1 MNRPIM
7 NHHENEL
14 IQAAKGGDNRA
25 FDELVRLYD
34 RRILQVAHGITGN
47 MQDAYDA
54 YQEGVIRAYRK
65 LHTFRS
71 DASFGTWLTRIVI
84 NQALNMK
91 KKWHRRN
98 GVSLEEAG
106 ETSPALF
113 EDSRAQA
120 DEVLLA
126 HELSSEIR
134 ASLDLLSDR
143 ERSVFVLKHM
153 HGYRLRE
160 IAVMIDCAEGTVK
173 NYLFRATQKLRDALQ
188 HHAAPS
194 AALAE
199 DASSSS
205 RRS

>member
-1 MNRPIM
+1 M
-7 NHHENEL
+7 NHHEYEL

-34 RRILQVAHGITGN
+34 RRILQVAHGIMGN

-71 DASFGTWLTRIVI
+71 DSSFGTWLTRIVI

-91 KKWHRRN
+91 KKWHRKH
-98 GVSLEEAG
+98 GVSLDEAT
-106 ETSPALF
+106 ESTPAMLL
-113 EDSRAQA
+113 DDRSQA
-120 DEVLLA
+120 DEVLLS

-134 ASLDLLSDR
+134 ESMNRLSDR

-160 IAVMIDCAEGTVK
+160 IALMIDCAEGTVK
-173 NYLFRATQKLRDALQ
+173 NYLFRATQKMRESLQ
-188 HHAAPS
+188 HHAVA
-194 AALAE
+194 
-199 DASSSS
+199 DASSVGSAASS
-205 RRS
+205 S